1 MAEAKLVVDLLRLHE
16 PFPYADI
23 EWRVQRSGEKNGRVW
38 AFVLAYVTNRAI
50 QERLDAIV
58 GPENWHNEYREGP
71 GGGVICG
78 ISIMTHNG
86 WVTKWD
92 GAENTQ
98 IESVKGGLSD
108 SMKRA
113 AVQWGI
119 GRYLYRLDGSFAEIV
134 DKGAHRDKTKEGT
147 WYQWNPPALPDW
159 ALPKGDKTASAVAK
173 KPATAPAAD
182 AGIGDPDIG
191 ADYGNGDPLEGKRL
205 EGLKVLTKAF
215 EQDIVTKEQATGLKG
230 QIKESKSAAA
240 LDAIIAN
247 LSRQLGA
254 ANEEQELY

>member
-1 MAEAKLVVDLLRLHE
+1 MGEQSQVFADLRVLQE
-16 PFPYADI
+16 PFPYRDI

-58 GPENWHNEYREGP
+58 GPDSWQNEYREGP
-71 GGGVICG
+71 GGGIICG
-78 ISIMTHNG
+78 ISILTRNG

-98 IESVKGGLSD
+98 IESIKGGLSD
-108 SMKRA
+108 SMKRS

-134 DKGAHRDKTKEGT
+134 DKGAHKDKTKEGT
-147 WYQWNPPALPDW
+147 WYSWNPPALPDW
-159 ALPKGDKTASAVAK
+159 ALPKDDKNQPEKAAKTA
-173 KPATAPAAD
+173 TAAP
-182 AGIGDPDIG
+182 IGDPDID
-191 ADYGNGDPLEGKRL
+191 ANYGEGDPLSAKRIQ
-205 EGLKVLTKAF
+205 GLLVLTKAF
-215 EQDIVTKEQATGLKG
+215 EKEIVTKEQATGLKG

-247 LSRQLGA
+247 LSRQLGGG
-254 ANEEQELY
+254 EQELY